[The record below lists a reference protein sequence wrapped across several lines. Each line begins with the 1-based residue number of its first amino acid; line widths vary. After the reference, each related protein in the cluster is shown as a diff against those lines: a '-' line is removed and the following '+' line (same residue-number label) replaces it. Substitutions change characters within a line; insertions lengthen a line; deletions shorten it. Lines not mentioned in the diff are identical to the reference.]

1 MQTLL
6 FKGQLFNF
14 NSLVLILLCSGFGSF
29 LLFISPPSLSVCNNL
44 SFRQVS
50 ILFCKHFVY
59 LDTVGFFS

>member
-29 LLFISPPSLSVCNNL
+29 LLFIFSALTLSL
-44 SFRQVS
+44 Q
-50 ILFCKHFVY
+50 
-59 LDTVGFFS
+59 